1 MRFETDMELIFITNN
16 AEIAMYAERSGVDR
30 VMVDLEILGKEDRQG
45 HLDTVMSA
53 HSIDD
58 ILDIRNAIS
67 TSKLVVRVNPIHDDS
82 INEIDE
88 VVNCGADAV
97 MLPMFKTV
105 DEVEKFIHFL
115 NGRANSILLLETP
128 QALVRID
135 EILLVPQIDEI
146 YIGLNDLHL
155 GMGLDFMFEL
165 LSGGIVEYLSEK
177 IKSAGIKFGFGGIA
191 RLGQGKL
198 DSSLILSEHHRLGSQ
213 VVILSRDFHGGA
225 TNLSEL
231 TKNIDLEFE
240 VNKIRSFIKMLDS
253 STEKQQMEN
262 KKRLSKLVK
271 DIVSG

>member
-1 MRFETDMELIFITNN
+1 MRLETDMELMLITNN

-45 HLDTVMSA
+45 HLDTVISE

-67 TSKLVVRVNPIHDDS
+67 KSKLVVRVNPIHDDS

-88 VVNCGADAV
+88 VVNRGSDAV

-115 NGRANSILLLETP
+115 NGKANSILLLETP

-191 RLGQGKL
+191 RLGHGKL
-198 DSSLILSEHHRLGSQ
+198 DSSLILSEHHRIGSQ
-213 VVILSRDFHGGA
+213 IVILSRDFHGGA
-225 TNLSEL
+225 KNLSEL
-231 TKNIDLEFE
+231 MKNIDLEFE
-240 VNKIRSFIKMLDS
+240 VNKIRNFIRSLDS
-253 STEKQQMEN
+253 STEGQQMEN
-262 KKRLSKLVK
+262 KKRLSKFVK

>member
-1 MRFETDMELIFITNN
+1 MRFETDMELMLITNN

-30 VMVDLEILGKEDRQG
+30 VMVDLEVLGKEDRQG
-45 HLDTVMSA
+45 HLDTVISE

-58 ILDIRNAIS
+58 ILNIRNAIS
-67 TSKLVVRVNPIHDDS
+67 KSKLVVRVNPIHDDS

-88 VVNCGADAV
+88 VVNRGADAV
-97 MLPMFKTV
+97 MLPMFKTA

-115 NGRANSILLLETP
+115 NGRATSILLLETP

-225 TNLSEL
+225 KNLSEL
-231 TKNIDLEFE
+231 MKNVDLKFE
-240 VNKIRSFIKMLDS
+240 VNKIRSFIKTLDS
-253 STEKQQMEN
+253 STDGQLMEN
-262 KKRLSKLVK
+262 KKRLSKCVK
-271 DIVSG
+271 EIISG